1 MVLALISL
9 VPTLSYKNV
18 VGVNFKA
25 EDAMPSFLRDVSE
38 TRKTGMSPEKSIV
51 HSAGR
56 KGYGSFSKILER
68 IVNQIEWGVSLR
80 KIYSDL
86 QDWLKSWPVLTNF
99 LILIETIE
107 IGGGSPEAL
116 ELLAGYSERIRDI
129 EKNKREMLKP
139 YVILPFIWTVLM
151 ALTFSFTFY
160 VITQLPTAYPGGT
173 GFPIM
178 QGQMALFSSAII
190 FHSWVSGFFIGKIT
204 QGNFAAGFKYSLLLA
219 VTAFVSLLLSQ
230 NVIDIVFGAL

>member
-1 MVLALISL
+1 
-9 VPTLSYKNV
+9 
-18 VGVNFKA
+18 
-25 EDAMPSFLRDVSE
+25 
-38 TRKTGMSPEKSIV
+38 
-51 HSAGR
+51 
-56 KGYGSFSKILER
+56 
-68 IVNQIEWGVSLR
+68 
-80 KIYSDL
+80 
-86 QDWLKSWPVLTNF
+86 
-99 LILIETIE
+99 
-107 IGGGSPEAL
+107 
-116 ELLAGYSERIRDI
+116 
-129 EKNKREMLKP
+129 MLKP